1 MPLTPSA
8 YALLGVTALVAAL
21 VALVVFSMLRFS
33 MAARDTRRTMRSR
46 STAETAMLSA
56 ALHEAVAKLKAQ
68 ERATAARAE
77 ASERLSGEIISSL
90 TAGLLVVGL
99 EREIRILNPAGR
111 RMLDLPESS
120 PESSSHDAAARRA
133 DIGDGEPRPTRE
145 QPLLD
150 VVDECLATGAAVV
163 RRAVELP
170 DTGHGVTHLGV
181 TVSPLFDEEGRLHGA
196 ICLFTD
202 LTAVKDL
209 EEQLRLKDSLATVGE
224 LTAGIAHEF
233 RNGLATI
240 QGYSK
245 LLDLNAL
252 PAGYRP
258 YVEGI
263 RSETHALS
271 QVVTN
276 FLNFARPAQL
286 TLTSLDLRGICER
299 AADEFRPEVRAAG
312 GDLEVCGDYGVIEGD
327 EVLLRQAFSNLL
339 RNALEACSGGTA
351 PPQIVIQSEL
361 DAAQKV
367 TRIAVNDNGPG
378 VAPELRDRVFKPFF
392 TLKRSGTG
400 LGLALVQKIIVFHN
414 GRIVVA
420 TAPQGGASFQI
431 TLPLAESIASQ

>member
-1 MPLTPSA
+1 MQLTPSG
-8 YALLGVTALVAAL
+8 YAFLGVTALVSAL
-21 VALVVFSMLRFS
+21 VAVVVFAMLRFS
-33 MAARDTRRTMRSR
+33 MAARDTRRTMRS
-46 STAETAMLSA
+46 SATAETAMLSA
-56 ALHEAVAKLKAQ
+56 ALQDAVAKLKAQ
-68 ERATAARAE
+68 ERATAARAD

-99 EREIRILNPAGR
+99 EREIRILNPAGH
-111 RMLDLPESS
+111 RMLDLPESAPDHFIS
-120 PESSSHDAAARRA
+120 RRA
-133 DIGDGEPRPTRE
+133 QIEGGAGDRRPTRE
-145 QPLLD
+145 QPLFD
-150 VVDECLATGAAVV
+150 VIDECLTRGSAVV

-170 DTGHGVTHLGV
+170 DSGHGITHLGV
-181 TVSPLFDEEGRLHGA
+181 TVSPLFDQDSRLHGA

-252 PAGYRP
+252 PAPYRP

-263 RSETHALS
+263 RSETHSLS

-286 TLTSLDLRGICER
+286 MLTSVDLRGICER
-299 AADEFRPEVRAAG
+299 AAEEFRPEARGLG
-312 GDLEVCGDYGVIEGD
+312 GDIEVRGEFGVIEGD

-339 RNALEACSGGTA
+339 RNALEACANAGTA
-351 PPQIVIQSEL
+351 PRIAIHGDL
-361 DAAQKV
+361 DAAAK
-367 TRIAVNDNGPG
+367 TARIGVSDNGPG
-378 VAPELRDRVFKPFF
+378 IPVEFRERVFQPFF
-392 TLKRSGTG
+392 TMKRNGTG

-414 GRIVVA
+414 GRIAVG
-420 TAPQGGASFQI
+420 TGSDPHGGADFQV
-431 TLPLAESIASQ
+431 TLPLRG